1 MAKKSNPQKSIN
13 GSVGSTISEP
23 SEINSKYFFYR
34 ISLVQILTLFSVLIS
49 IVFWPEG
56 FNLKSM
62 LLASFI
68 TILTLAIAG
77 KHLSRVF
84 LITFLAS
91 AFSAFVIYALT
102 YPAGIFE
109 TIDQNPLRGGT
120 DSQFMLHEA
129 RLFLKDFDVAHL
141 KSTWGS
147 VIPISYG
154 AFAIS
159 SFGSSYIGLVYF
171 NALLYSISIILCA
184 RVVNLSSNKYA
195 LLPLFGLMPLQ
206 MAYNGML
213 SKEPI
218 YLFIISLALSLISKI
233 SQTSNVLSFKF
244 ISIIIVIG
252 VCFIFRSGGAIILG
266 CIVISEIYKKVSF
279 RKFLLLIS
287 FFAAILMLI
296 IVIYVGYDFR
306 IPLFFLKTL
315 EGGGGF
321 EYMQALQQSFMVQ
334 KNIPEELQQLFF
346 FPWNFLF
353 SPIFFVAW
361 IFMPLPIMDGF
372 FDSISYLL
380 SGDFI
385 LGHFLTLAK
394 YFDAFLMLTV
404 LLRIFTKIKLLF
416 KSPKNLV
423 FWFFIFQIFA
433 IVIFNFYE
441 STRHRY
447 LPGIFLIFI
456 LLGLQ
461 NKFAQKK

>member
-1 MAKKSNPQKSIN
+1 MN
-13 GSVGSTISEP
+13 
-23 SEINSKYFFYR
+23 FFYR

-49 IVFWPEG
+49 VVFWPEG
-56 FNLKSM
+56 FNLKSV
-62 LLASFI
+62 LLAFFI

-102 YPAGIFE
+102 YPVGIFE

-120 DSQFMLHEA
+120 DSQFMLYEA

-147 VIPISYG
+147 VLPISYG
-154 AFAIS
+154 VFAIS

-206 MAYNGML
+206 MTYNGML

-218 YLFIISLALSLISKI
+218 YLFIVSLALYLISKI
-233 SQTSNVLSFKF
+233 SQTRNVLSFKL
-244 ISIIIVIG
+244 ISIIFVIW

-266 CIVISEIYKKVSF
+266 CIVMSEIYKKVSF
-279 RKFLLLIS
+279 RKFVLLIS
-287 FFAAILMLI
+287 FFAAILTLI
-296 IVIYVGYDFR
+296 ITIYASYDFR
-306 IPLFFLKTL
+306 IPLFFLKTP

-321 EYMQALQQSFMVQ
+321 EYMQDFQQLFMVQ
-334 KNIPEELQQLFF
+334 KNISEEFQQLFL
-346 FPWNFLF
+346 FPWNFLL
-353 SPIFFVAW
+353 SPILFVAW
-361 IFMPLPIMDGF
+361 IFMPIPIMDGF
-372 FDSISYLL
+372 FDSADYLL
-380 SGDFI
+380 NGGFL
-385 LGHFLTLAK
+385 LGHLLTLAK
-394 YFDAFLMLTV
+394 YFDAFLMLAIF
-404 LLRIFTKIKLLF
+404 LRLFFKIKLLF

-423 FWFFIFQIFA
+423 FWFFIFQTFA
-433 IVIFNFYE
+433 IVIFNFFE
-441 STRHRY
+441 SSRHRY

-456 LLGLQ
+456 LLTLQ
-461 NKFAQKK
+461 NKIAPKK